1 MAVFKLENFAGIAP
15 AKSPRL
21 LNTGLGQ
28 TAHNMTFDSG
38 RLTPMKADLRLGSFG
53 AGSGFTGNLV
63 GSTKSIAWYDRV
75 GDTPKLFQFE
85 DSGVKFLESPIP
97 EDSYE
102 RGYWTGDDYPRMG
115 TYTSMVSGSLNVY
128 PSTSFRLGIPAPTAR
143 PGVTKAGTASTTES
157 VEDFSYVYTLV
168 SDYGEEGPPSPPSN
182 IISWTSP
189 ETITI
194 STPQSASA
202 FGSGYSFANG
212 KKRIYRANA
221 GSNAA
226 YFQFVA
232 EIPFANTSLTDN
244 RASAGLGEVLP
255 SEGWVGPPNDD
266 TSLYPDGPMQGLIA
280 VGNGVF
286 CGYAG
291 KRLCFSE
298 PYLPHA
304 WPVQY
309 RITIEEEIMGLSATN
324 NGVVVMTKG
333 FPYFVTGTDPAAMTA
348 VQVDVAQSC
357 LNTDSIVDMGEY
369 VLYSG
374 PDGLVQ
380 VSNTTG
386 QVISKEFI
394 SPKQWNSDFYAST
407 YKAFLYEG
415 VYVAFWSSGSN
426 HGGWIFDPRRPETAF
441 STFEVNPTSVR
452 GGITQKSTGEL
463 FFIAA
468 DNLLRIIQFK
478 AGGPQVRGSAKY
490 KSRVFISQ
498 PTSMAAIKIVAQDY
512 PVEFKVYADGVLI
525 AQQEINKNSN
535 GRFLTQASTLPAN
548 ADGDIG
554 ASPIARLPANHGT
567 EWEVEIISDYE
578 VDEVTLASTIA
589 ELNA

>member
-1 MAVFKLENFAGIAP
+1 MAVFRLENFAGIAP

-21 LNTGLGQ
+21 LNEGLGQ
-28 TAHNMTFDSG
+28 TADNMTFSSG
-38 RLTPMKADLRLGSFG
+38 RLTPMESDVVIAGLG
-53 AGSGFTGNLV
+53 AGSGYSGALG
-63 GSTKSIAWYDRV
+63 GSTQSIHWYDRV
-75 GDTPKLFQFE
+75 GDTPKLFQFS

-97 EDSYE
+97 EDSYQ
-102 RGYWTGDDYPRMG
+102 RGYWTGDSYPRMG
-115 TYTSMVSGSLNVY
+115 TYTSMVSGSSNVY
-128 PSTSFRLGIPAPTAR
+128 PNNSFRLGIPAPSAA
-143 PGVTKAGTASTTES
+143 PGVTKAGTASTTEE
-157 VEDFSYVYTLV
+157 VQDFAYVYTFV
-168 SDYGEEGPPSPPSN
+168 SDHGEEGPPSSPSN

-194 STPQSASA
+194 SMPSLANPSA
-202 FGSGYSFANG
+202 GGYSLANG

-232 EIPFANTSLTDN
+232 EIPFSNVSITDN
-244 RASAGLGEVLP
+244 APSAGLGEVLP
-255 SEGWVGPPNDD
+255 SEGWIGPPDD
-266 TSLYPDGPMQGLIA
+266 NISLYPDGPMQGLIA

-286 CGYAG
+286 VGYAG

-324 NGVVVMTKG
+324 NGVVVLTKG

-348 VQVDVAQSC
+348 IQVDVAQSC

-394 SPKQWNSDFYAST
+394 SPLQWNADFYAST

-415 VYVAFWSSGSN
+415 VYVAFWESGSQY
-426 HGGWIFDPRRPETAF
+426 GGWTFDPRRPETAF
-441 STFEVNPTSVR
+441 STFDMSGKVW
-452 GGITQKSTGEL
+452 GGVTQKSTGEL
-463 FFIAA
+463 FYIEGGKVV
-468 DNLLRIIQFK
+468 QFRES
-478 AGGPQVRGSAKY
+478 PMTRGRATY
-490 KSRVFISQ
+490 KSRVFVSQ
-498 PTSMAAIKIVAQDY
+498 PTSMAAIKIVAQNY
-512 PVEFKVYADGVLI
+512 PVAFKVYADGVLI
-525 AQQEINKNSN
+525 AQQEISKT
-535 GRFLTQASTLPAN
+535 GDRFSTVSSAVPSGAN
-548 ADGDIG
+548 GDIG

-567 EWEVEIISDYE
+567 EWEVEISSYYE
-578 VDEVTLASTIA
+578 VDAVILASTIA

>member
-1 MAVFKLENFAGIAP
+1 
-15 AKSPRL
+15 
-21 LNTGLGQ
+21 
-28 TAHNMTFDSG
+28 
-38 RLTPMKADLRLGSFG
+38 
-53 AGSGFTGNLV
+53 
-63 GSTKSIAWYDRV
+63 
-75 GDTPKLFQFE
+75 
-85 DSGVKFLESPIP
+85 
-97 EDSYE
+97 
-102 RGYWTGDDYPRMG
+102 
-115 TYTSMVSGSLNVY
+115 MVSGSLNVY
-128 PSTSFRLGIPAPTAR
+128 PSTSFRLGIQAPTAR

-168 SDYGEEGPPSPPSN
+168 SDYGEEGPHSPPSN

-324 NGVVVMTKG
+324 NGVVVMTKV

-386 QVISKEFI
+386 QVISK
-394 SPKQWNSDFYAST
+394 
-407 YKAFLYEG
+407 
-415 VYVAFWSSGSN
+415 
-426 HGGWIFDPRRPETAF
+426 
-441 STFEVNPTSVR
+441 
-452 GGITQKSTGEL
+452 
-463 FFIAA
+463 
-468 DNLLRIIQFK
+468 
-478 AGGPQVRGSAKY
+478 
-490 KSRVFISQ
+490 
-498 PTSMAAIKIVAQDY
+498 
-512 PVEFKVYADGVLI
+512 
-525 AQQEINKNSN
+525 
-535 GRFLTQASTLPAN
+535 
-548 ADGDIG
+548 
-554 ASPIARLPANHGT
+554 
-567 EWEVEIISDYE
+567 
-578 VDEVTLASTIA
+578 
-589 ELNA
+589 

>member
-1 MAVFKLENFAGIAP
+1 MAVFRLENFAGIAP

-21 LNTGLGQ
+21 LNEGLGQ
-28 TAHNMTFDSG
+28 TADNMTFSSG
-38 RLTPMKADLRLGSFG
+38 RLTPMGSDLVINNLG
-53 AGSGFTGNLV
+53 AGSGYS
-63 GSTKSIAWYDRV
+63 GSLAGTTKSVAWYDRV

-97 EDSYE
+97 EDSYQ

-115 TYTSMVSGSLNVY
+115 TYTSMVSGSNNIY
-128 PSTSFRLGIPAPTAR
+128 PSTSFRLGIPAPSAA
-143 PGVTKAGTASTTES
+143 PGVTKGGTASTTEE
-157 VEDFSYVYTLV
+157 VQDFAYVYTFV
-168 SDYGEEGPPSPPSN
+168 SDHGEEGPPSSPSN
-182 IISWTSP
+182 IISWTST
-189 ETITI
+189 ETIAL
-194 STPQSASA
+194 SMPQSAQPS
-202 FGSGYSFANG
+202 GSGYSFATG

-226 YFQFVA
+226 YFQYVDEVA
-232 EIPFANTSLTDN
+232 MSAITYTDN
-244 RASAGLGEVLP
+244 ASSASLGEVLP
-255 SEGWVGPPNDD
+255 SEGWIGPPDD
-266 TSLYPDGPMQGLIA
+266 NISLYPDGPMQGLIA

-348 VQVDVAQSC
+348 IQVDVAQSC

-394 SPKQWNSDFYAST
+394 SSLQWNADFYAST

-415 VYVAFWSSGSN
+415 VYVAFWESGSQY
-426 HGGWIFDPRRPETAF
+426 GGWTFDPRRPETAF
-441 STFEVNPTSVR
+441 STFAVDSEVR
-452 GGITQKSTGEL
+452 GGVTQKSTGKL
-463 FFIAA
+463 FYVSPNFLGS
-468 DNLLRIIQFK
+468 DLKLVQFRESPM
-478 AGGPQVRGSAKY
+478 ARGLATY

-498 PTSMAAIKIVAQDY
+498 PTSMAAIKIVAQNY
-512 PVEFKVYADGVLI
+512 PVAFKVYADGVLI
-525 AQQEINKNSN
+525 AQQEILKT
-535 GRFLTQASTLPAN
+535 GDRFSTASSVVPSGAN
-548 ADGDIG
+548 GDIG

-567 EWEVEIISDYE
+567 EWEVEISSYYE
-578 VDEVTLASTIA
+578 VDAVILASTIA

>member
-21 LNTGLGQ
+21 LNQGLGQ

-38 RLTPMKADLRLGSFG
+38 RMTPMKSDLRLNSLG
-53 AGSGFTGNLV
+53 AGSGFSGNLV
-63 GSTKSIAWYDRV
+63 GTTKSIAWYDRV

-97 EDSYE
+97 EDSYQ
-102 RGYWTGDDYPRMG
+102 RGYWTGDSYPRMG
-115 TYTSMVSGSLNVY
+115 TYTSMVSGSSNVY
-128 PSTSFRLGIPAPTAR
+128 PSTSFRLGIPAPTTA
-143 PGVTKAGTASTTES
+143 PGVTKTGTASTTEE
-157 VEDFSYVYTLV
+157 VQDFAYVYTFV

-189 ETITI
+189 ETIAL
-194 STPQSASA
+194 SMPQSAQPS
-202 FGSGYSFANG
+202 GSGYSFANG
-212 KKRIYRANA
+212 RKRIYRANA

-232 EIPFANTSLTDN
+232 EVTMSFITYTDN
-244 RASAGLGEVLP
+244 ASSASLGEVLP

-286 CGYAG
+286 VGYAG

-348 VQVDVAQSC
+348 IQVDVAQSC

-394 SPKQWNSDFYAST
+394 NPKQWNSDFYAPT

-415 VYVAFWSSGSN
+415 LYVAFWESGSN
-426 HGGWIFDPRRPETAF
+426 YGGWIFDPRRPETAF
-441 STFEVNPTSVR
+441 STFEVNSTSVR
-452 GGITQKSTGEL
+452 GGVTQKSTGEL
-463 FFIAA
+463 FYIAA
-468 DNLLRIIQFK
+468 DNLLRLLQFR
-478 AGGPQVRGSAKY
+478 GGPVVRGFAKY
-490 KSRVFISQ
+490 KSRVFVSQ

-512 PVEFKVYADGVLI
+512 PVSFKVYADGVLI
-525 AQQEINKNSN
+525 AQQAIQKNSDN
-535 GRFLTQASTLPAN
+535 RFSTVSSILPAGAN
-548 ADGDIG
+548 GDIG
-554 ASPIARLPANHGT
+554 ASPIARLPANHGS
-567 EWEVEIISDYE
+567 EWEVEITSDYE
-578 VDEVTLASTIA
+578 VDEVMLASTIA

>member
-21 LNTGLGQ
+21 LNEGLGQ
-28 TAHNMTFDSG
+28 TAHNMTFESG
-38 RLTPMKADLRLGSFG
+38 RLTPMKSDLVLNSLGN
-53 AGSGFTGNLV
+53 GSGYSGSLV
-63 GSTKSIAWYDRV
+63 GTTKSIAWYDRV

-85 DSGVKFLESPIP
+85 NSGVKFLESPIP
-97 EDSYE
+97 EDSYQ

-115 TYTSMVSGSLNVY
+115 TYTSMVSGNNNVY
-128 PSTSFRLGIPAPTAR
+128 PNTSFRLGIPAPSAA
-143 PGVTKAGTASTTES
+143 PGLTKAGTASTTEE
-157 VEDFSYVYTLV
+157 VQDFAYVYTFV
-168 SDYGEEGPPSPPSN
+168 SDYGEEGPPSSPSN

-194 STPQSASA
+194 ALPQTNNPT
-202 FGSGYSFANG
+202 SGGYNFANG
-212 KKRIYRANA
+212 KKRVYRANA
-221 GSNAA
+221 GSSAA

-232 EIPFANTSLTDN
+232 EIPFSSVSITDN
-244 RASAGLGEVLP
+244 AASAGLGEVLP
-255 SEGWVGPPNDD
+255 SEGWIGPPDD
-266 TSLYPDGPMQGLIA
+266 DNSLYPDGPMQGLIA

-348 VQVDVAQSC
+348 IQVDVAQSC

-394 SPKQWNSDFYAST
+394 SPQQWNSDFYAST

-415 VYVAFWSSGSN
+415 VYVAFWESGSTY
-426 HGGWIFDPRRPETAF
+426 GGWTFDPRRPETAF
-441 STFEVNPTSVR
+441 STFEVNQTSVR
-452 GGITQKSTGEL
+452 GGVTQKSTGEL
-463 FFIAA
+463 FYIAA
-468 DNLLRIIQFK
+468 DNLLRLIQFR
-478 AGGPQVRGSAKY
+478 GGETFVRGSATY
-490 KSRVFISQ
+490 KSRVFVSQ

-512 PVEFKVYADGVLI
+512 PVEFKVYADGVKI
-525 AQQEINKNSN
+525 AHQEINKNIA
-535 GRFLTQASTLPAN
+535 GRFSTQGSTLPLG

-567 EWEVEIISDYE
+567 EWEVEIISDHE
-578 VDEVTLASTIA
+578 VDEVILASTIA